1 MCSDW
6 RKQKFFIPSSFLW
19 ASHCR
24 SRALTNCIIAYN
36 AGHTKATVPAGLL
49 SDGEPYG
56 LLFMGKEGGDST
68 LISIM

>member
-1 MCSDW
+1 M
-6 RKQKFFIPSSFLW
+6 W

>member
-1 MCSDW
+1 VGFPLQV
-6 RKQKFFIPSSFLW
+6 KSSYKLYY
-19 ASHCR
+19 C
-24 SRALTNCIIAYN
+24 LQCC
-36 AGHTKATVPAGLL
+36 HTKATVPAGLL